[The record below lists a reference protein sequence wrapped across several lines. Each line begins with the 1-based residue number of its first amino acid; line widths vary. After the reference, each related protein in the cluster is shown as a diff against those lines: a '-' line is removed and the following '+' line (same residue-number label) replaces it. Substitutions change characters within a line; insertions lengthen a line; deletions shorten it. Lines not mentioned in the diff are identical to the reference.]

1 MIRFIYGDHGYGK
14 TDRILNLIKED
25 TQKGKHTFLIIPDQE
40 ALQSERLTLSKLSS
54 SSQLYLEVLSFSRLY
69 NRVCREYGNICYS
82 YITKPIRYL
91 LMWKTVNELKG
102 GLEIMDTATKKDI
115 ALEDILI
122 SAINELKINGITQE
136 MLVNTAEKVR
146 STSPDLAAKAS
157 DLAAIYTQ
165 FDLYINEKFSDSAD
179 DLSRLCQVLDEHS
192 FFKGTNVYIDSFT
205 SFTPIQHKIIERI
218 FKTADS
224 ITISIPAN
232 KSSLCEMDA
241 KSIRESEAKLL
252 SMARDLCEPIIEILT
267 EPVIKKSEAL
277 DFLSKNIWR
286 LDTKPDK
293 SKNYD
298 DGSVILEECD
308 TPYAEAQAVA
318 AHIRNLLSNGTRCKD
333 IVIIAR
339 DAENYR
345 GIIDQALMRSNIPF
359 YFSNSFDLYS
369 TAAVKFII
377 SALRINLHNWRKSDV
392 ISHVKSGLCN
402 LDISDVYLF
411 EEYVNTWNIN
421 GKNAYSEEWT
431 MSPDGFSTR
440 TTERADKILTSAN
453 KVRKAIYEAL
463 EKFFILLNAE
473 NNIGGMCKAI
483 YTYIFDANLEGKLL
497 EISKK
502 QLLRGDIKSAQENSR
517 IYGIIINSLA
527 DIGFAL
533 NDEKASLEELITILK
548 SVFDKT
554 EINTIPT
561 SIDEVTIGSANMLH
575 TSDTKYAF
583 VLGLCEGKFP
593 AAVKND
599 GVFSNSDK
607 ALLAENGIVFDSD
620 SETRASDELMFVKRS
635 FSVPTERL
643 YAFTHVS
650 EINGSKCFKSL
661 AFTRIG
667 ALLGVKTHTYSE
679 SDFDYLIPAP
689 KNAAM
694 GLRSITDKNVSNALR
709 KALVPYIE
717 GIESHATQ
725 SIKTESCQ
733 TSANPITENLSATS
747 FETYAKCPFN
757 HFCKYTLKL
766 REKKT
771 ANFCADNVGLFIHAV
786 LEKVIKALVPKNATD
801 SPISDDELIALTDR
815 TVTEYLNDMCPPQL
829 LISKR
834 LRHLYS
840 KLQKLSLLL
849 ARSIITEFTDSD
861 FYPVAFELPINAKSG
876 TVNPLTFTLTSGT
889 KIHFNG
895 IIDRVDIY
903 QKNSSVYVRVVD
915 YKTGAKEFNLDELK
929 YGLNTQMLLYLY
941 AICKNGS
948 TFIAENTECDSVANI
963 IPSGV
968 VYLSSSISTLT
979 RTDYESAEVVTN
991 DIEKKLSRSGI
1002 LLDDKEVLLAM
1013 NNSADPKY
1021 LLGAK
1026 SNANDEIKGSSLIAL
1041 DKFNDIFA
1049 ELEQVIIKI
1058 ADKIELGVIDARPF
1072 KAKNSPCEYCSSK
1085 PICRNVQ
1092 K

>member
-14 TDRILNLIKED
+14 TERILSLIKED
-25 TQKGKHTFLIIPDQE
+25 TKKGKHTFLIVPDQE

-91 LMWKTVNELKG
+91 LMWKTVHELKG

-115 ALEDILI
+115 ALEDLLI

-136 MLVNTAEKVR
+136 MLVNTAEKLK

-165 FDLYINEKFSDSAD
+165 FDMYVNEKFSDSAD

-192 FFKGTNVYIDSFT
+192 FFNGTNVYIDSFT
-205 SFTPIQHKIIERI
+205 SFTPVQHKIIERI
-218 FKTADS
+218 FKSADS
-224 ITISIPAN
+224 VTISIPAN
-232 KSSLCEMDA
+232 KSSLYEMDV
-241 KSIRESEAKLL
+241 KSIRESESKLL
-252 SMARDLCEPIIEILT
+252 AASRSVCEPTIEILT
-267 EPVIKKSEAL
+267 EPIIKKSEAL

-286 LDTKPDK
+286 LDAKTDK

-308 TPYAEAQAVA
+308 TPYSEAQAVSA
-318 AHIRNLLSNGTRCKD
+318 YIRNLLANGARCKD

-359 YFSNSFDLYS
+359 YFANSFDLYS

-377 SALRINLHNWRKSDV
+377 SALKINTHNWRRSDV

-411 EEYVNTWNIN
+411 EEYINTWDIN

-431 MSPDGFSTR
+431 MSPDGFSSR
-440 TTERADKILTSAN
+440 TTPRADKILTAAN
-453 KVRKAIYEAL
+453 KVRKTIYETL
-463 EKFFILLNAE
+463 EKFFIILNAE
-473 NNIGGMCKAI
+473 DNIGGMCKAI
-483 YTYIFDANLEGKLL
+483 YTYISNAKLEAKLL

-502 QLLRGDIKSAQENSR
+502 QLLRGDIKTAQENSK
-517 IYGIIINSLA
+517 IYSIIINSLA
-527 DIGFAL
+527 DIGSAL
-533 NDEKASLEELITILK
+533 NNEKASIEELIVILK

-561 SIDEVTIGSANMLH
+561 SIDEVTVGSANMLR
-575 TSDTKYAF
+575 TSNTKYAF

-593 AAVKND
+593 ASVKND

-607 ALLAENGIVFDSD
+607 AILAENGIFFDSNSD
-620 SETRASDELMFVKRS
+620 TRASDELMYVKRS
-635 FSVPTERL
+635 FSTPTERL

-661 AFTRIG
+661 AFSRIG
-667 ALLGVKTHTYSE
+667 ALLGVKTHIYSE

-694 GLRSITDKNVSNALR
+694 GLRSITDKKVNNTLR

-717 GIESHATQ
+717 GIERHSSQ

-747 FETYAKCPFN
+747 FEIYAKCPFN
-757 HFCKYTLKL
+757 HFCRYTLKL

-771 ANFCADNVGLFIHAV
+771 ASFGADNVGLFIHAV
-786 LEKVIKALVPKNATD
+786 LEKVIKALVPKNA
-801 SPISDDELIALTDR
+801 SESHISDEELIALTDR
-815 TVTEYLNDMCPPQL
+815 TVLEYLNDVCPPQL
-829 LISKR
+829 LLSKR
-834 LRHLYS
+834 LKHLYS

-849 ARSIITEFTDSD
+849 ARSIITEFSDSR
-861 FYPVAFELPINAKSG
+861 FYPAAFELP
-876 TVNPLTFTLTSGT
+876 VNIKNGKVEPLTFTLTSGT

-895 IIDRVDIY
+895 IIDRVDLY
-903 QKNSSVYVRVVD
+903 QKDSSVYVRVVD
-915 YKTGAKEFNLDELK
+915 YKTGAKEFKLDELK

-948 TFIAENTECDSVANI
+948 TFIAENTECNSVTSI
-963 IPSGV
+963 IPSGI

-979 RTDYESAEVVTN
+979 RTDYESAEVITN
-991 DIEKKLSRSGI
+991 DIEKKLSRSGL
-1002 LLDDKEVLLAM
+1002 LLDDKEILLAM

-1026 SNANDEIKGSSLIAL
+1026 PNAKDEIKGSSLIDL
-1041 DKFNDIFA
+1041 DKFNDIFT
-1049 ELEQVIIKI
+1049 ELEDVIIKI
-1058 ADKIELGVIDARPF
+1058 ADKIELGIIDAHPF
-1072 KAKNSPCEYCSSK
+1072 KSKNSPCEYCSSK